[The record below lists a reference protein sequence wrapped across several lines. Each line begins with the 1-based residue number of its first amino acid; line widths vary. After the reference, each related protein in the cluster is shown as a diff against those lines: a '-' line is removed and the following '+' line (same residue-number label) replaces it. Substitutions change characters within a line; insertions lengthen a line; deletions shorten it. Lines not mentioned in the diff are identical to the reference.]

1 MKEFFEM
8 SNIMPP
14 TKRKAP
20 GKGKGR
26 KGAKR
31 RMYGK
36 KRAMMTEF
44 ASASQTLQLS
54 NDANNT
60 VYRYDTCRLAAFDRL
75 VLIAQAYQYYRI
87 TKIEMKFKPFYDT
100 FATPET
106 AATATVP
113 YFHWLINRGD
123 NIDLNS
129 FNALRDAGAKP
140 IRFDDKTITVRWKP
154 SVLNYVRDMTSSGTA
169 QPVFNQG
176 RISPWLATNQ
186 NAGLNSPT
194 WTPSAVEHIGILYGV
209 EADYAPQQLY
219 YGTEVTVHVQ
229 FKKPLNQPG
238 TPLNVVPAVQKETK
252 PKDQVDVSGTEVSA

>member
-1 MKEFFEM
+1 M
-8 SNIMPP
+8 
-14 TKRKAP
+14 
-20 GKGKGR
+20 
-26 KGAKR
+26 R
-31 RMYGK
+31 RRRQVK
-36 KRAMMTEF
+36 KPVRTEY
-44 ASASQTLQLS
+44 AQASQTLQLS

-123 NIDLNS
+123 NVDVNS

-154 SVLNYVRDMTSSGTA
+154 SVLNYVRDMNSSGSV

-186 NAGLNSPT
+186 NAGLNSST
-194 WTPSAVEHIGILYGV
+194 WAASAIEHIGILYGV

-219 YGTEVTVHVQ
+219 YGTEVTVHVE

-238 TPLNVVPAVQKETK
+238 ISLNGPAVQKETK
-252 PKDQVDVSGTEVSA
+252 PKDQEDVSGATVSL